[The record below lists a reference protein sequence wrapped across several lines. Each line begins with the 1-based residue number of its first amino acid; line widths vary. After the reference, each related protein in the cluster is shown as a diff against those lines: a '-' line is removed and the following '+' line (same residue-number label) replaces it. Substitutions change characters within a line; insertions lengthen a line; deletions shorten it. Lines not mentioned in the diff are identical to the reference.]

1 MSHTRRWNER
11 CKVCQKRKPPSKPI
25 REAMAQYNVGAP
37 LERIA
42 LDIMG
47 PLLHCLK
54 LRKDTNIFWPLLT
67 ILEMGRSLAHG
78 RSKG

>member
-11 CKVCQKRKPPSKPI
+11 CKVCQIRKPPSKPI

-47 PLLHCLK
+47 PLPQTQKGHK
-54 LRKDTNIFWPLLT
+54 YIWPLLT
-67 ILEMGRSLAHG
+67 ILEMGRSLPLG

>member
-1 MSHTRRWNER
+1 MSHNRRWNER

-25 REAMAQYNVGAP
+25 REAMAQYNVGAT

-47 PLLHCLK
+47 PLPQTQKGHK
-54 LRKDTNIFWPLLT
+54 Y
-67 ILEMGRSLAHG
+67 ILAITDYFRNGQ
-78 RSKG
+78 KPTPW

>member
-11 CKVCQKRKPPSKPI
+11 FKVCQKRKPPSKPI
-25 REAMAQYNVGAP
+25 REAMAKYNVGAP

-47 PLLHCLK
+47 PLPQTQKGHK
-54 LRKDTNIFWPLLT
+54 Y
-67 ILEMGRSLAHG
+67 ILAITDYFRNGQ
-78 RSKG
+78 KPTPW

>member
-47 PLLHCLK
+47 PLPQTQ
-54 LRKDTNIFWPLLT
+54 KDTNIFWPLLT